1 MPKPAVLLI
10 LDGWGYRSDP
20 AGNAIKLART
30 PHWDRL
36 LRDHPWTLMDCMGVA
51 AGLAPGQMGNS
62 EVGHLNLGAGRRVI
76 QPLARIDRMVAR
88 DEFKEHPALSK
99 VLKET
104 AEAGTVLH
112 LIGLLSDG
120 GVHSHISHLFAL
132 LEAAARHGVKEVAV
146 HAVLDGRDTGP
157 YSSKSFLHG
166 LLRHLADYP
175 GEARIAT
182 VCGRYYAMDRDRR
195 WERIEPAYRAIVEA
209 GAPVVPDVMEKVTE
223 LHDSGETDE
232 FIRPFCVAPKGGGE
246 PRPMSP
252 DDTVIFYN
260 FREDRA
266 RELSRALYLPDFDNF
281 TRPFTIKRFFSFSRY
296 HEDFD
301 NPVLLEEKPLENTIT
316 EYLSAKGL
324 TVGKVAETEKY
335 AHVTYFFNGGREEPF
350 EHERRILIPSPKVAT
365 YDLKPEMSVLRVTSA
380 AIDLITSDQC
390 FFTVVNFANG
400 DMVGHTGD
408 LEAAVKACEA
418 VDASLGR
425 ILEAVDGGASAFLVV
440 TADHGNVEKMRDSAG
455 NKYTAHT
462 ISPVPVAVVGTMRQL
477 RNPYTE
483 QPEDVFA
490 DTHGQALRDIVP
502 TILDLWSME
511 QPGIMD
517 GRSLLVS

>member
-20 AGNAIKLART
+20 AGNAIKLAHT

-36 LRDHPWTLMDCMGVA
+36 LRDNPWTLLDCMGVA
-51 AGLAPGQMGNS
+51 VGLAPGQMGNS

-76 QPLARIDRMVAR
+76 QPLARIDQMVAR
-88 DEFKEHPALSK
+88 GEFKTHPALTK
-99 VLKET
+99 ILTET

-120 GVHSHISHLFAL
+120 GVHSHIAHLFAL
-132 LEAAARHGVKEVAV
+132 LEAAAHFGVKRVAV

-175 GEARIAT
+175 GEARVAT

-195 WERIEPAYRAIVEA
+195 WDRVEPAYRAIVEA
-209 GAPVVPDVMEKVTE
+209 QAPAVPGVMEKVTE

-232 FIRPFCVAPKGGGE
+232 FIRPFCVAPEGGE
-246 PRPMSP
+246 ALKMSP
-252 DDTVIFYN
+252 DDTVICYN

-266 RELSRALYLPDFDNF
+266 RELSRALYLQDFDAF
-281 TRPFTIKRFFSFSRY
+281 ARPFTIKRFFSFSRY
-296 HEDFD
+296 SEEFD
-301 NPVLLEEKPLENTIT
+301 NPVLLEEKPLEDTIT
-316 EYLSAKGL
+316 EYLSAQGL

-365 YDLKPEMSVLRVTSA
+365 YDLKPEMSVMRVTSA

-408 LEAAVKACEA
+408 LDAAVKACEA

-425 ILEAVDGGASAFLVV
+425 IIDAVEGGGTAFLVV

-455 NKYTAHT
+455 NMYTAHT
-462 ISPVPVAVVGTMRQL
+462 ISPVPVAVMGSMRQL
-477 RNPYTE
+477 RNPYKD

-502 TILDLWSME
+502 TILDLWSMD
-511 QPGIMD
+511 QPKIMD
-517 GRSLLVS
+517 GHSLLVN